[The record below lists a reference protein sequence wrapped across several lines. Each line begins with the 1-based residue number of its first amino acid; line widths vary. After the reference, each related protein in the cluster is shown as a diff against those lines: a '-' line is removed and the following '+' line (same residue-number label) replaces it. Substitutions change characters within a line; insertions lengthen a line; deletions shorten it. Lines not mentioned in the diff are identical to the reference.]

1 MFLKEH
7 ISCNTAHII
16 LKSLSGKSAL
26 LAPDFQSCVTL
37 NSDLKGLKVS
47 CHEGMSY
54 SRDISPVI
62 RNFGAGQ

>member
-26 LAPDFQSCVTL
+26 LAPDF
-37 NSDLKGLKVS
+37 
-47 CHEGMSY
+47 
-54 SRDISPVI
+54 SRVLHLTAI
-62 RNFGAGQ
+62 